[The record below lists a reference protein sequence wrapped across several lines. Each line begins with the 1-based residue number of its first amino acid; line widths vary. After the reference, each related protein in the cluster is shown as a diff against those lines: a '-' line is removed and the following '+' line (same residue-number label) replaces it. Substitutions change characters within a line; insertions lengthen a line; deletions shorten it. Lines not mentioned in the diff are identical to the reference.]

1 MKANE
6 FIKQYGIEK
15 AKQIV
20 FECEQFVHVE
30 KPTHFDSDLDIFIN
44 DADFDE
50 PDESDVLIS
59 DLKRLVESHELV
71 ESYGGLENAKH
82 EVSKRPSQTVVKQAI
97 ADVESCQ
104 KLEGE

>member
-6 FIKQYGIEK
+6 FIKQHGIEK

-59 DLKRLVESHELV
+59 DLKRLVKSHELV
-71 ESYGGLENAKH
+71 ESFGGLDELKH
-82 EVSKRPSQTVVKQAI
+82 RKLTTYSIEQAI